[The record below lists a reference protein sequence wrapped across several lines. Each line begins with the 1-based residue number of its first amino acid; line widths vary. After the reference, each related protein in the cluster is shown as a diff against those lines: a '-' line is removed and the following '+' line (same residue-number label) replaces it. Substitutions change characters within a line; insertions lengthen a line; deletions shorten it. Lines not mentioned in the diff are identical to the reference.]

1 MKSENVSTAD
11 KKPQV
16 YTDEKGKKR
25 VRMVKVDK
33 EIVRANEGRASS
45 SKNKRVLSIIGT
57 AQNLDQA
64 IKMVMKSH
72 NTDEKKAKSLVHR
85 AIRSEFYGES
95 KDATLEACWDGYKQV
110 GMKKKGEKMVP
121 DCVPE
126 TKESSCTSDDEA
138 KKVKKKQNF
147 LDRLR
152 GKPPVKEGYIGAK
165 GEKGRDYH
173 NAGEFDK
180 DTAYSHAK
188 KHNGVVHKDPSGKY
202 LVKHGRGKHVSEES
216 TEEET
221 KYVVKYT
228 HATDKKSGRTSGPLS
243 KKAAD
248 KKAKMGNRVDKVGGK
263 YTVIPHVEAYRKP
276 TQAEIDA
283 DRKKDQKGKARP
295 SLSYKSVTK
304 KLYKNMRN
312 EGEEV
317 QELNKST
324 LKRYSAKASADAANS
339 ARAADRGDPEAASRQ
354 DKRVRGVKLA
364 TKKLKEL
371 SPDTIKRYRDKAKDS
386 KDSHKRIAHDYS
398 TRTGDSKSDWT
409 DKMAKVHSRSADNR
423 SKGIARA
430 NKRIGEAIK
439 LSPAQQAKVDARKAA
454 RDADGR
460 SSVARK
466 AKKANPAASKPAPK
480 AVPPEKKR
488 GPQDKADLHPVM
500 QLRKVVD
507 TGGKHKP
514 VFHRGKT
521 GSVSADD
528 AHHALKLYSKLPAMG
543 KRQLQIRISK
553 GGPDAV
559 KKAADAH
566 RSMSKGK

>member
-1 MKSENVSTAD
+1 MRD
-11 KKPQV
+11 
-16 YTDEKGKKR
+16 
-25 VRMVKVDK
+25 M
-33 EIVRANEGRASS
+33 
-45 SKNKRVLSIIGT
+45 SK
-57 AQNLDQA
+57 LDHA
-64 IKMVMKSH
+64 
-72 NTDEKKAKSLVHR
+72 KARDYHQ
-85 AIRSEFYGES
+85 
-95 KDATLEACWDGYKQV
+95 YKI
-110 GMKKKGEKMVP
+110 KKKGDYHSKMA
-121 DCVPE
+121 
-126 TKESSCTSDDEA
+126 KIHHANAIGGSSMMH
-138 KKVKKKQNF
+138 
-147 LDRLR
+147 
-152 GKPPVKEGYIGAK
+152 KEGYIGAK

-173 NAGEFDK
+173 NAGTFDK

-216 TEEET
+216 T
-221 KYVVKYT
+221 
-228 HATDKKSGRTSGPLS
+228 
-243 KKAAD
+243 
-248 KKAKMGNRVDKVGGK
+248 
-263 YTVIPHVEAYRKP
+263 
-276 TQAEIDA
+276 
-283 DRKKDQKGKARP
+283 
-295 SLSYKSVTK
+295 
-304 KLYKNMRN
+304 
-312 EGEEV
+312 EEV

-409 DKMAKVHSRSADNR
+409 DKMAKVHSRAADNR

-466 AKKANPAASKPAPK
+466 AKKANPAASKPTPK

-543 KRQLQIRISK
+543 KRQLQIRIAK

-566 RSMSKGK
+566 RSMSKDK

>member
-11 KKPQV
+11 RKPQV
-16 YTDEKGKKR
+16 YTDEKGRKR

-33 EIVRANEGRASS
+33 QIVKPNE
-45 SKNKRVLSIIGT
+45 NK
-57 AQNLDQA
+57 
-64 IKMVMKSH
+64 
-72 NTDEKKAKSLVHR
+72 
-85 AIRSEFYGES
+85 ES
-95 KDATLEACWDGYKQV
+95 QEACWDGYKQV

-138 KKVKKKQNF
+138 KKVQKKQNF

-173 NAGEFDK
+173 NAGTFDK

-228 HATDKKSGRTSGPLS
+228 RTGDEKSGRTSGPLS

-263 YTVIPHVEAYRKP
+263 YSVIPHVEAYRKP

-409 DKMAKVHSRSADNR
+409 DKMAKVHSRAADNR

-430 NKRIGEAIK
+430 NKRIGEAVVSELTDK
-439 LSPAQQAKVDARKAA
+439 ERERMARTKAKKAA
-454 RDADGR
+454 IRDADGR
-460 SSVARK
+460 SSVKRQQKKKDA
-466 AKKANPAASKPAPK
+466 AANPKKAAAPKPVKSKPK
-480 AVPPEKKR
+480 TTTTY
-488 GPQDKADLHPVM
+488 DKADLHPVM

-507 TGGKHKP
+507 TDGKHKP

-543 KRQLQIRISK
+543 KRQLQIRIAK